1 MLAGEGVD
9 GVILSNH
16 GGRQL
21 DRSAVPLELLAPTRA
36 ACGAD
41 FPIFIDG
48 GVMSGADIVA
58 AIGLGASGV
67 LVGRAYL
74 YGIMA
79 DGERGVRR
87 TAEILK
93 GEIEQTMRL
102 MGVTSLSQITP
113 DMVALRPQ

>member
-1 MLAGEGVD
+1 
-9 GVILSNH
+9 
-16 GGRQL
+16 
-21 DRSAVPLELLAPTRA
+21 
-36 ACGAD
+36 
-41 FPIFIDG
+41 
-48 GVMSGADIVA
+48 VMSGADIVA

-102 MGVTSLSQITP
+102 MGVTSLAQISP
-113 DMVALRPQ
+113 DMVSLRSH